1 MNVQQMMKQ
10 AQSMQRKIKELQK
23 VIEEKEIIG
32 TAGGGA
38 VTIITTGKNR
48 VKKVKIDKSIIK
60 VDEVEIIEDLVAVA
74 FNNAKKNAEHYSN
87 EEMNKSGLSPDILK
101 DML

>member
-10 AQSMQRKIKELQK
+10 AQSMQRKMQELQK

-38 VTIITTGKNR
+38 VTIITTGKNK

-60 VDEVEIIEDLVAVA
+60 ADEVEIIEDLIAVA
-74 FNNAKKNAEHYSN
+74 FNNARKNAEQYGN
-87 EEMNKSGLSPDILK
+87 EEMSKSGLSPDMLK